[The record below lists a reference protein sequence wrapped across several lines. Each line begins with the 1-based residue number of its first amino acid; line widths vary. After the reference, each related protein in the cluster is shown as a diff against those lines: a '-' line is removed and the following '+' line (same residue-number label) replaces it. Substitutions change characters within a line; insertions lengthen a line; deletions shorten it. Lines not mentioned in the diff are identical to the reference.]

1 MQCCTAILV
10 TVSTDYS
17 KQNGILFSAGEI
29 SSSHRVTCKGFPLS
43 MRPHMVTLAKMSS
56 HAAES
61 GSPSEYMAFIR
72 RQPPGVGVL
81 PAAQAGPPR

>member
-1 MQCCTAILV
+1 
-10 TVSTDYS
+10 
-17 KQNGILFSAGEI
+17 
-29 SSSHRVTCKGFPLS
+29 
-43 MRPHMVTLAKMSS
+43 MVTLAKMSS

-81 PAAQAGPPR
+81 PAAQDLLADAAPAELLTALLISLATSAASAAP